1 MSQPLL
7 YEAASADSHIPLDRA
22 IDLFADFPYQDDPF
36 CRRNWG
42 HRLHSLCS
50 YPSKLK
56 PGLAHFLV
64 AAFTIPGDV
73 VLDPFCG
80 VGTLPFEACMQERVG
95 VGSDLSPFA
104 SLVTSAKL
112 NPPTTADLQIALDEL
127 ETEISRTWDA
137 IDLSTIEHEI
147 RQFFHDDTCREI
159 VAAQR
164 HLFDSARAETQT
176 AKLLA
181 SAVCH
186 ILHGNRPYA
195 LSRRSHGIIPI
206 PPKGEFVYKHLMTS
220 LRAKVGRLAISDLP
234 DNFSEGIGFQSD
246 AGDLYLQSHSVD
258 AVITSP
264 PFLGT
269 TEFLRQ
275 NRVRLWF
282 CGMDYPR
289 QRASRD
295 QFVEYRKD
303 LSFYGD
309 LLLEWARVLRRGGR
323 LVMHL
328 GVVRN
333 RDMAEEIRPCVEE
346 AGFTVHG
353 ILYEPAAH
361 LESHGRTDRGAT
373 HTHQFL
379 IAERL

>member
-1 MSQPLL
+1 MAPRLL
-7 YEAASADSHIPLDRA
+7 HETRKPKNGFPFDHAL
-22 IDLFADFPYQDDPF
+22 DLFAEFPYQSDPF

-42 HRLHSLCS
+42 HPLHSLCS

-56 PGLAHFLV
+56 PGLAHYLV
-64 AAFTIPGDV
+64 AAFTLPGDV

-80 VGTLPFEACMQERVG
+80 VGTLPFEACMQGRVG

-104 SLVTSAKL
+104 SLVTTAKL
-112 NPPTTADLQIALDEL
+112 DPPTTAELDIALDGL
-127 ETEISRTWDA
+127 DSQIAKTSADL
-137 IDLSTIEHEI
+137 DLSDVEPEI
-147 RQFFHDDTCREI
+147 RDFFHDDTCREI

-164 HLFDSARAETQT
+164 HLFDPIRASTLP
-176 AKLLA
+176 AKLIA

-206 PPKGEFVYKHLMTS
+206 PPRGEFHYKPLMAS
-220 LRAKVGRLAISDLP
+220 LRAKIARLRIDELPGNFTPGVGSK
-234 DNFSEGIGFQSD
+234 GD
-246 AGDLYLQSHSVD
+246 AGQLGFESQSID

-282 CGMDYPR
+282 CGMDYSQ
-289 QRASRD
+289 QRASRE
-295 QFVEYRKD
+295 QFVEYRRD
-303 LSFYGD
+303 LAFYSD
-309 LLLEWARVLRRGGR
+309 ILLEWARVLRVHGR

-346 AGFTVHG
+346 AGFTVHD

>member
-1 MSQPLL
+1 M
-7 YEAASADSHIPLDRA
+7 ASRVLHETAKSRNGFPFARA
-22 IDLFADFPYQDDPF
+22 LKLFADFPYQSDPF
-36 CRRNWG
+36 RRRNWG
-42 HRLHSLCS
+42 HPLHSLCS

-56 PGLAHFLV
+56 PGLAHHLV
-64 AAFTIPGDV
+64 GAFTIPGDV

-80 VGTLPFEACMQERVG
+80 VGTLPFEACMQGRVG
-95 VGSDLSPFA
+95 IGSDLSPFA
-104 SLVTSAKL
+104 SLITTAKL
-112 NPPTTADLQIALDEL
+112 APPTAMELDTALDEL
-127 ETEISRTWDA
+127 DAEIAETSA
-137 IDLSTIEHEI
+137 GIDLSDVEPEI
-147 RQFFHDDTCREI
+147 RDFFHDDTCREI
-159 VAAQR
+159 VVARR
-164 HLFDSARAETQT
+164 HLFDPARAETMP

-181 SAVCH
+181 GAVCH

-206 PPKGEFVYKHLMTS
+206 PPRGEFHYKPLMVS
-220 LRAKVGRLAISDLP
+220 LRAKIARLRIDELP
-234 DNFSEGIGFQSD
+234 DVFTPGLGARGD
-246 AGDLYLQSHSVD
+246 AGKLDFKPQSID
-258 AVITSP
+258 ALITSP

-282 CGMDYPR
+282 CGMDYSQ
-289 QRASRD
+289 QRASRE
-295 QFVEYRKD
+295 QFVEYRRD
-303 LSFYGD
+303 LAFYSD
-309 LLLEWARVLRRGGR
+309 ILLEWARVLRPEGR

-333 RDMAEEIRPCVEE
+333 RDMAEEIRPYVEE
-346 AGFTVHG
+346 AGFTVHR

>member
-1 MSQPLL
+1 MGQ
-7 YEAASADSHIPLDRA
+7 RA
-22 IDLFADFPYQDDPF
+22 LQETTGAGKSFSFNRALDLFAGFPYQSDPF

-42 HRLHSLCS
+42 HPLHSLCS

-64 AAFTIPGDV
+64 TAFTMPGDV

-80 VGTLPFEACMQERVG
+80 VGTLPFEASMQGRVG
-95 VGSDLSPFA
+95 VGSDLSPLA

-112 NPPTTADLQIALDEL
+112 APPAPDDLDAALNELDAEITASSASL
-127 ETEISRTWDA
+127 
-137 IDLSTIEHEI
+137 DLSEVEPEI
-147 RQFFHDDTCREI
+147 REFFHDDTCREI
-159 VAAQR
+159 LAARR
-164 HLFDSARAETQT
+164 HLFDPARADTPPG
-176 AKLLA
+176 KLIA

-206 PPKGEFVYKHLMTS
+206 PPRGEFTYKSLMVS
-220 LRAKVGRLAISDLP
+220 LRAKIARLRIAELP
-234 DNFSEGIGFQSD
+234 EDFTPGLGLQGD
-246 AGDLYLQSHSVD
+246 AGEIDFESHSID
-258 AVITSP
+258 AIITSP

-282 CGMDYPR
+282 CGMDYSQ
-289 QRASRD
+289 QRSSRD
-295 QFVEYRKD
+295 QFVEYRRD
-303 LSFYGD
+303 LSFYSD
-309 LLLEWARVLRRGGR
+309 ILFEWARVLRPQGR
-323 LVMHL
+323 LIMHL

-346 AGFTVHG
+346 AGFTVHD
-353 ILYEPAAH
+353 ILYEPATH